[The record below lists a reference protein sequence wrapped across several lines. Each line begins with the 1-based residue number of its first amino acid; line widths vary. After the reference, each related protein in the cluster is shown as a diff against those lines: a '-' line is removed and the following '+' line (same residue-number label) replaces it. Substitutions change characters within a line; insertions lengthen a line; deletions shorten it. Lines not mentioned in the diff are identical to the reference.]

1 MEKDANVLSNKMK
14 YILDVIA
21 GKIQIMNKK
30 LVDIAARLVELKYT
44 PIDSDVTDEDKDD
57 ENISDNK
64 KIKQYNYLLKMPISQ
79 LTYDRKIIL
88 EKEFN
93 DLDAK
98 LKSLKNTNIEDLWL
112 NDLKELEQV
121 WTAHRDNIIT
131 EYDNDLKGIV
141 ESKAVKKKKK

>member
-14 YILDVIA
+14 FILDVIA

-30 LVDIAARLVELKYT
+30 LVDVAARLVELKYT
-44 PIDSDVTDEDKDD
+44 PIDSDIAEEDKND

-93 DLDAK
+93 DLDTK

-112 NDLKELEQV
+112 NDLTELEEV
-121 WTAHRDNIIT
+121 WNSHRDNIIT
-131 EYDNDLKGIV
+131 EYENDLKGIV
-141 ESKAVKKKKK
+141 ESKAIKKKKK